1 MVVELGIMF
10 CLICLPRCTTGAVL
24 QKGNQMVKF
33 YGNKILGALRVQYVN
48 TVSCSVA
55 KNCVVRT

>member
-1 MVVELGIMF
+1 MVELGIMF
-10 CLICLPRCTTGAVL
+10 CLICLPRYTAGAVL

-33 YGNKILGALRVQYVN
+33 YGKKILAPCEYLN
-48 TVSCSVA
+48 TFFCGVA

>member
-1 MVVELGIMF
+1 MF
-10 CLICLPRCTTGAVL
+10 CLICLPRYTAGAVL

-33 YGNKILGALRVQYVN
+33 YGKKILAPCEYLN
-48 TVSCSVA
+48 TFFCGVA